1 MDKRP
6 LDQLPPQ
13 KVASLASIAVHRA
26 IADSVARGLPVTAM
40 FDGRVQQLNANDCR
54 LDAYRQTEEDIESLY
69 AANPVEVCYTPPM
82 KPAADNLR
90 PAMAHRHIEVRLQSF
105 DGLGLTPSEVL
116 DALQMAGKRAR
127 AMLEG

>member
-54 LDAYRQTEEDIESLY
+54 LDAYRQTVEDVELLY
-69 AANPVEVCYTPPM
+69 AANPVEVCYTLPM
-82 KPAADNLR
+82 NPVADNLR

-116 DALQMAGKRAR
+116 NALQMAVDRAR
-127 AMLEG
+127 AMLKE

>member
-54 LDAYRQTEEDIESLY
+54 LDAYRQTVEDVELLY
-69 AANPVEVCYTPPM
+69 AANPVEVCYTLPM
-82 KPAADNLR
+82 NPVADNLR

-116 DALQMAGKRAR
+116 DALQMAVDRAR
-127 AMLEG
+127 AMLKE

>member
-54 LDAYRQTEEDIESLY
+54 LDAYRQTVEDMESLY

-82 KPAADNLR
+82 NPVADNLR

-116 DALQMAGKRAR
+116 DALQMAVERAR
-127 AMLEG
+127 TMLKE

>member
-54 LDAYRQTEEDIESLY
+54 LDAYRQTEEDMESLY
-69 AANPVEVCYTPPM
+69 AANPVEVCYTLPM
-82 KPAADNLR
+82 NLVADNLR

-116 DALQMAGKRAR
+116 DALQMAVDRAR
-127 AMLEG
+127 AMLKE